1 MKKRFYDIS
10 ILRVMAM
17 LLVVYYHCI
26 CPYYVWS
33 GIDSAGFVNPIY
45 EKVCFDLTG
54 IHMPLFFL
62 IAGYLFG
69 YKRLRGGY
77 TDSRAFLIGK
87 AKRVLVPYVLVGL
100 LLLMLRQVKITG
112 ILNGYNS
119 HLWFLMTIFECY
131 AVGKLVDFVLWDN
144 MKTKVAVCLFAFLA
158 CIAGYFVVVVL
169 GSRFTNAFFY
179 YLTGMIIATLD
190 VEVLRRWR
198 KTIIL
203 GGGVLAV
210 AVVALAVLSKYMIFS
225 RSLCIPLVFCVF
237 LAFRTS
243 PISDTPQWFKH
254 LDTCSMGIYIVHH
267 IIIQSVNRTD
277 FFHPL
282 MVEHC
287 YVYPTIQFVVV
298 FLLSWAVVSVLRRYK
313 FAQYFGL

>member
-1 MKKRFYDIS
+1 
-10 ILRVMAM
+10 
-17 LLVVYYHCI
+17 
-26 CPYYVWS
+26 
-33 GIDSAGFVNPIY
+33 
-45 EKVCFDLTG
+45 
-54 IHMPLFFL
+54 
-62 IAGYLFG
+62 
-69 YKRLRGGY
+69 
-77 TDSRAFLIGK
+77 
-87 AKRVLVPYVLVGL
+87 
-100 LLLMLRQVKITG
+100 MLRQVKITG

-144 MKTKVAVCLFAFLA
+144 MKTKVAVCFFAFLA

-210 AVVALAVLSKYMIFS
+210 AVVALAVLSKYIIFS

-254 LDTCSMGIYIVHH
+254 LDACSMGIYIVHH